1 MPTLYIVR
9 GLPGSGK
16 STLGYALCG
25 GNSFQADDWFEFKAD
40 NEGKTYSEVFD
51 PKELPKAH
59 ELCQERVENAMR
71 ESAIDGFGDVAVCNT
86 FSQQW
91 EAQPYV
97 DLANRYGFRVCVI
110 ECQNKFENTHNVPD
124 EAIERMSLRWENIRN
139 ESCD

>member
-1 MPTLYIVR
+1 MSTLYIVR

-25 GNSFQADDWFEFKAD
+25 DRSYAADDWFEFKAD

-51 PKELPKAH
+51 PSELGKAH
-59 ELCQERVENAMR
+59 ELCQERVENAIQGLR
-71 ESAIDGFGDVAVCNT
+71 DGWGDVAVCNT

-91 EAQPYV
+91 EAQPYI
-97 DLANRYGFRVCVI
+97 DMAKRYGFNVCVI

-124 EAIERMSLRWENIRN
+124 AAVSAMAARWEQI
-139 ESCD
+139 S

>member
-25 GNSFQADDWFEFKAD
+25 SHSFAADDWFEFKAI

-51 PKELPKAH
+51 PKELSKAH
-59 ELCQERVENAMR
+59 ELCQERVKNSME
-71 ESAIDGFGDVAVCNT
+71 EGHPVAVCNT
-86 FSQQW
+86 FSQSW
-91 EAQPYV
+91 EAQPYFQMARDMGYKV
-97 DLANRYGFRVCVI
+97 MLI

-124 EAIERMSLRWENIRN
+124 AAVSAMAARWEQI
-139 ESCD
+139 S

>member
-16 STLGYALCG
+16 STLGYSLCG
-25 GNSFQADDWFEFKAD
+25 DRSYAADDWFEFKAD

-51 PKELPKAH
+51 PSELGKAH
-59 ELCQERVENAMR
+59 ELCQERVENAIQGFR
-71 ESAIDGFGDVAVCNT
+71 DGFGDVAVCNT

-91 EAQPYV
+91 EAQPYI
-97 DLANRYGFRVCVI
+97 DMANRYGFNVCVI

-124 EAIERMSLRWENIRN
+124 EAISAMTARWEQI
-139 ESCD
+139 S